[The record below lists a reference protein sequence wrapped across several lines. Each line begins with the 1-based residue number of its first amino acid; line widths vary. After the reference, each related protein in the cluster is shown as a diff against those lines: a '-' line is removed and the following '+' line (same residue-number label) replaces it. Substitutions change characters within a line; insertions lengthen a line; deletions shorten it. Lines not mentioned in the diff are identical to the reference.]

1 MERQEYQNKIDNL
14 AITSRVERLKS
25 RALVKERFVSIEQAK
40 IITKCYQEH
49 EHEPIA
55 KKRALS
61 FREAC
66 RKMEI
71 GIDPDEL
78 IVGNR
83 TKQSRAGVI
92 FPEGGLTWVEREI
105 DDLATRK
112 QDRFTVRPED
122 RECFFNEILEY
133 WRGKTLE
140 DRVNEEAGEEI
151 RAMRMAVQI
160 NQTDHAQGHICPNS
174 VTWLQKGPAGL
185 RAEAEAHF
193 ARETDPAKKLFYE
206 CTALCMEGAIDFM
219 LRYADMA
226 REMADD
232 YEGEQ
237 KKGLME
243 IAENCRNLAF
253 RPARG
258 YHEALQ
264 SVWFMFVLLHM
275 ESNASSFSPGRMD
288 QTLLPY
294 FEESVREGM
303 SLERALELTDCL
315 WLKFNQ
321 VVYLRNE
328 KGARYFAGFPIGFNL
343 AVGGQLKDGSD
354 ASNILS
360 FLFLRAQLDIHL
372 PQPNLSVRLYENS
385 PQDLLRT
392 VTKVIA
398 KGGGMPQIFND
409 KSIIPALERQGVSH
423 KDAMDYAIVGC
434 VELTTQGNNLGW
446 SDAAMFNMVKSL
458 ELALNNGVCMLTGEQ
473 MGPETGY
480 LTDFETYEEFE
491 AAFKKQVDYFI
502 GKMMPVTF
510 IVDRLHGE
518 VLPSAFLSSVVDDW
532 MEKGVDVTAGG
543 AKYNFSGIQLIQ
555 VANIADSLAA
565 LKTLVFEEKR
575 VDRQRLLT
583 ALKDDFAGE
592 EVLRKMLLER
602 APKYGNDIDWVD
614 QMAVKWHKYFAECLE
629 TYTNVRGGR
638 IQTGLYTVSAH
649 VPMGLNIA
657 AMPDGRKSG
666 TPLAD
671 GGVSA
676 VYGRDKLGPTALL
689 NSVSKLHS
697 ELGSNG
703 SLLNMKFLP
712 EFFDTEQGIENFCAL
727 LRTVVELKI
736 NHCQINVVRRADLLA
751 AKKNP
756 EQFSGLTIRV
766 AGYTAFFVELADDLQ
781 DEIIARTSFG
791 GEG

>member
-1 MERQEYQNKIDNL
+1 MDRNEFQKRINDLKI
-14 AITSRVERLKS
+14 TQRVGRLKS

-40 IITKCYQEH
+40 IITKCYQQH
-49 EHEPIA
+49 EQETIA

-61 FREAC
+61 FRDAC
-66 RKMEI
+66 RQIEI
-71 GIDPDEL
+71 GIDDDEL

-83 TKQSRAGVI
+83 TKESRTGVI
-92 FPEGGLTWVEREI
+92 FPEGGLTWVEKEI
-105 DDLATRK
+105 DQLATRK

-122 RECFFNEILEY
+122 REYFFKEILEY

-140 DRVNEEAGEEI
+140 DRINEEAGKEI
-151 RAMRMAVQI
+151 HAMRMAVQI

-174 VTWLQKGPAGL
+174 KTWLEKGPAGL
-185 RAEAEAHF
+185 KAEAEAHL
-193 ARETDPAKKLFYE
+193 AKEMDPLKRIFYE
-206 CTALCMEGAIDFM
+206 CTILCMEGAMEFM
-219 LRYADMA
+219 LRYADLASKMA
-226 REMADD
+226 ESYDD
-232 YEGEQ
+232 GR
-237 KKGLME
+237 KKDLIG
-243 IAENCRNLAF
+243 IAENCRNLTL

-258 YHEALQ
+258 YYEALQ
-264 SVWFMFVLLHM
+264 SVWFMFVLLHL

-288 QTLLPY
+288 QILLPY
-294 FEESVREGM
+294 FEESIKQGM
-303 SLERALELTDCL
+303 SLEQALELTDCL

-343 AVGGQLKDGSD
+343 AVGGQLEDGRD

-372 PQPNLSVRLYENS
+372 PQPNLSVRLYKDS
-385 PQDLLRT
+385 PQDLLKT
-392 VTKVIA
+392 VTRVIA

-409 KSIIPALERQGVSH
+409 NSIIPALERQGVSH

-434 VELTTQGNNLGW
+434 VELTTQGDNLGW

-480 LTDFETYEEFE
+480 LTDFETYEDFE

-502 GKMMPVTF
+502 EKMMPVTF
-510 IVDRLHGE
+510 IVDRLHSE
-518 VLPSAFLSSVVDDW
+518 VLPSAFLSSVVDDC
-532 MEKGVDVTAGG
+532 MDKGIDVTAGG
-543 AKYNFSGIQLIQ
+543 AHYNFSGIQLIQ

-565 LKTLVFEEKR
+565 LKTLVFDEKKI
-575 VDRQRLLT
+575 DRNRLLN
-583 ALKDDFAGE
+583 ALKNNFEGE

-614 QMAVKWHKYFAECLE
+614 NLAVKWHKYFAERLE
-629 TYTNVRGGR
+629 SYKNVRGGK

-657 AMPDGRKSG
+657 ATPDGRKSG

-712 EFFDTEQGIENFCAL
+712 EFFDSEKGIDNFCSL
-727 LRTVVELKI
+727 LRTFVELNI
-736 NHCQINVVRRADLLA
+736 NHCQINVVRREDLLA
-751 AKKNP
+751 AKENP

-791 GEG
+791 GQE

>member
-1 MERQEYQNKIDNL
+1 MGREREVEGLNM
-14 AITSRVERLKS
+14 TPRVERLKS

-49 EHEPIA
+49 EHEPVA

-83 TKQSRAGVI
+83 TKESRAGVI
-92 FPEGGLTWVEREI
+92 FPEGGLTWVEKEI
-105 DDLATRK
+105 DTLATRK

-122 RECFFNEILEY
+122 RACFFDEILEY
-133 WRGKTLE
+133 WRGRTLE
-140 DRVNEEAGEEI
+140 DRVEEEAGKEI
-151 RAMRMAVQI
+151 SAIGQVVKI

-174 VTWLQKGPAGL
+174 RTWLEKGPAVL
-185 RAEAEAHF
+185 RAEA
-193 ARETDPAKKLFYE
+193 REKQKAEQDPQKKLFYE
-206 CTALCMEGAIDFM
+206 CVDLCMEGAVDFM
-219 LRYADMA
+219 LRYARLA
-226 REMADD
+226 EEMAAQS
-232 YEGEQ
+232 EGERREGLQ
-237 KKGLME
+237 KA
-243 IAENCRNLAF
+243 AENCRNLAV
-253 RPARG
+253 RPAKG

-264 SVWFMFVLLHM
+264 SVWFLFVLLHM

-294 FEESVREGM
+294 FEESMREGM
-303 SLERALELTDCL
+303 TLSEALELTECL

-328 KGARYFAGFPIGFNL
+328 MGARYFAGFPIGFNL
-343 AVGGQLKDGSD
+343 AIGGQHADGSD

-360 FLFLRAQLDIHL
+360 FLFLKAQSHIRL
-372 PQPNLSVRLYENS
+372 PQPNFSVRLHRNS
-385 PQDLLRT
+385 PKDLLRAA
-392 VTKVIA
+392 TKVIA
-398 KGGGMPQIFND
+398 LGGGMPQIFND
-409 KSIIPALERQGVSH
+409 ESIIPALERQGVSH
-423 KDAMDYAIVGC
+423 EDAMDYAIVGC

-446 SDAAMFNMVKSL
+446 SDAAMFNMVKAL
-458 ELALNNGVCMLTGEQ
+458 ELALNNGVCMMTGEQ
-473 MGPETGY
+473 IGPQTGY
-480 LTDFETYEEFE
+480 LTDFNSYEEFE
-491 AAFKKQVDYFI
+491 AAFQKQVDHFI
-502 GKMMPVTF
+502 DRMMPVTK
-510 IVDRLHGE
+510 IVDRLHAE
-518 VLPSAFLSSVVDDW
+518 VLPSAFLSSVIDDC
-532 MEKGVDVTAGG
+532 MEDGTDVTAGG

-575 VDRQRLLT
+575 VSRQKLLA
-583 ALKDDFAGE
+583 ALRDNFEGEGE
-592 EVLRKMLLER
+592 EILRKMLLER

-614 QMAVKWHKYFAECLE
+614 NLAVKWHKYFADRLE
-629 TYTNVRGGR
+629 TFRNVRGGR
-638 IQTGLYTVSAH
+638 VQTGLYTVSAH

-657 AMPDGRKSG
+657 ATPDGRKAG
-666 TPLAD
+666 GPLAD

-712 EFFDTEQGIENFCAL
+712 EFFETEEGIENFCAL
-727 LRTVVELKI
+727 LQMIVELKI
-736 NHCQINVVRRADLLA
+736 NHCQINVVRREDLLA

-781 DEIIARTSFG
+781 DEIIARTAFG
-791 GEG
+791 GE